1 MSFSIFDLFW
11 VFLIISSLQP
21 LWQRRQTEFRRV
33 RALQEFEQNRQSR
46 VILLIH
52 RQESI
57 SLLASKHSSIST
69 IYSHAL

>member
-33 RALQEFEQNRQSR
+33 RALQEFEQNHQKGKR
-46 VILLIH
+46 
-52 RQESI
+52 
-57 SLLASKHSSIST
+57 T
-69 IYSHAL
+69 NP